1 MNDRRPPPL
10 RNSSQTAAKVAVAV
24 LIVIAIA
31 GFVLAGLRSRAPAP
45 DQATPADATPET
57 AVPLTVATRAAPSGL
72 AQPADLPNQIVFAA
86 KSASLSED
94 QAAKVRKLATTAQTQ
109 RHSIGILSKAEPET
123 QFVDLARQRTQVV
136 RQTLEQS
143 GVPLGRMTIE
153 ISTLPHGVISA
164 ADADRVEVVM
174 R

>member
-1 MNDRRPPPL
+1 M
-10 RNSSQTAAKVAVAV
+10 AV

-45 DQATPADATPET
+45 EQAASVDPTPE
-57 AVPLTVATRAAPSGL
+57 AAAPLTAATAPARPAA
-72 AQPADLPNQIVFAA
+72 AEAADLPNQIAFASA
-86 KSASLSED
+86 SASLSED

-109 RHSIGILSKAEPET
+109 RHSVGILSKAEVGSS
-123 QFVDLARQRTQVV
+123 QFGLAQQRTQVV

-153 ISTLPHGVISA
+153 ISQVPRGNLSA
-164 ADADRVEVVM
+164 ADANRVEVVM

>member
-1 MNDRRPPPL
+1 MDERRTPPL

-31 GFVLAGLRSRAPAP
+31 GFVLAGLRSHAPAP
-45 DQATPADATPET
+45 EQATTADPTPET
-57 AVPLTVATRAAPSGL
+57 AAPLTAATPAAASGL
-72 AQPADLPNQIVFAA
+72 AQPADLPNQIAFASA
-86 KSASLSED
+86 SASLSED

-109 RHSIGILSKAEPET
+109 RHNIGILSKAEAGGA
-123 QFVDLARQRTQVV
+123 QFGLAQQRTLVV

-153 ISTLPHGVISA
+153 ISQLPRGVISA
-164 ADADRVEVVM
+164 ADANRVEVVM

>member
-1 MNDRRPPPL
+1 M
-10 RNSSQTAAKVAVAV
+10 

-31 GFVLAGLRSRAPAP
+31 GFVLAGLRSRAPTP

-57 AVPLTVATRAAPSGL
+57 AAPLTAATAPVGSGAAE
-72 AQPADLPNQIVFAA
+72 AADLPNQIAFASA
-86 KSASLSED
+86 SASLSED

-109 RHSIGILSKAEPET
+109 RHSIGILSKTEVGH
-123 QFVDLARQRTQVV
+123 FDLARQRTQVV

-153 ISTLPHGVISA
+153 ISQLPPGAISA
-164 ADADRVEVVM
+164 ADAKRVEVVM

>member
-1 MNDRRPPPL
+1 MDDRRPPPL
-10 RNSSQTAAKVAVAV
+10 RNSSRTAAEVAVAV

-45 DQATPADATPET
+45 EQATAVDPTPET
-57 AVPLTVATRAAPSGL
+57 AAPLTAAPAAAASGL
-72 AQPADLPNQIVFAA
+72 VQPADLPNQIAFAA
-86 KSASLSED
+86 TSASLSEE

-109 RHSIGILSKAEPET
+109 RHSIGILSKAEAGSP
-123 QFVDLARQRTQVV
+123 QFSLAQQRTLVV

-153 ISTLPHGVISA
+153 ISQMPHGSITA
-164 ADADRVEVVM
+164 ADANRVEVVM